1 MLEAYARSYIAY
13 MHDAEL
19 AALNVDDVATRTN
32 ADERYFVSR
41 QLQQMQQKRH
51 GWLQRGTSWQS
62 RCRRSPQK
70 TARMHL

>member
-1 MLEAYARSYIAY
+1 MLCGISHTWQCERAGTVLEAYARSYIAY

-32 ADERYFVSR
+32 ADERYLVSR

-51 GWLQRGTSWQS
+51 GQLVS
-62 RCRRSPQK
+62 
-70 TARMHL
+70 